1 MGVAENHHADRKR
14 PLRRIGRGLLGPVG
28 RIGGWLLGPVGR
40 IGRGL
45 LGPAGRIGR
54 GLLGPAVVALLVV
67 GFFWKLALSDEF
79 LWIDSPD
86 LANQVLPWFQFQA
99 SQWHAGRFPLWDPY
113 LWCGQPLIGQAQP
126 GAAYPLNWILFLLP
140 LRNGWLRLTALNWYF
155 IGIHLLAAW
164 LAYWLCRDRGLGRG
178 ASIFGGL
185 AFSLSGWL
193 GTATWPQMLNGAIW
207 APAVFLFLLRAI
219 EGKRPLPSSLLSGF
233 FLGLAW
239 LSGHH
244 QAPIFLTLASLLVWG
259 WSIVRRGKMTLGL
272 VLIFLTGLV
281 LTSGLQT
288 VPAIEY
294 GRLAVRWA
302 GMPQPTGWSEKVPY
316 IVHQGM
322 SLTPQGVLG
331 LAIPGA
337 AEKVGLFV
345 GITILSLAAFG
356 VMGGWR
362 EPWVRCLVAVGAF
375 GFLIALG
382 TYTPVHGLLYAVLPI
397 VEKARTPAVAIFIFH
412 FGLAI
417 LAACGIEHLLERQ
430 STQFVRWSGLTLVGI
445 SAAVFFAGLLAH
457 ALQKDATAQSVWITV
472 FAALAGGC
480 LWLAFHRQAVSRGW
494 LITGLV
500 TMMLTELTVG
510 GLIPILP
517 SRHAPGRARLIDA
530 LAGSPDLVSFLR
542 GQPRPFRVNVN
553 DQDVPFNFGDWHGIE
568 TTGGYLAS
576 VSMNAYDSHFH
587 TPQVERLVGARYY
600 LAKSPQRE
608 DQRVV
613 FEDPGG
619 LKLFEN
625 PEVFPRTWAVH
636 RLFVANTRLQV
647 LDFILNKSDLLRTVA
662 PIQNSNLS
670 LEQCS
675 GADQLRIVEN
685 RPGRTVIDAQLG
697 CRGMVI
703 LSDVYFPGWQA
714 RVDGRRT
721 GIHEVYGFLR
731 GVVVEGGRHRIEMSY
746 RPRSVYTGA
755 AMPAAGAALA
765 LAAALS
771 GLRKRE
777 QGAE

>member
-14 PLRRIGRGLLGPVG
+14 PLRRIGR
-28 RIGGWLLGPVGR
+28 W
-40 IGRGL
+40 
-45 LGPAGRIGR
+45 
-54 GLLGPAVVALLVV
+54 LLGPAVVALLVA

-113 LWCGQPLIGQAQP
+113 LWFGQPLIGQAQP

-140 LRNGWLRLTALNWYF
+140 LRNGWLRLSVLNWYF

-164 LAYWLCRDRGLGRG
+164 LAYWLCRDRGLGRS

-193 GTATWPQMLNGAIW
+193 GATLWPQMLSGAIW
-207 APAVFLFLLRAI
+207 APAVFLFLLRVI
-219 EGKRPLPSSLLSGF
+219 EGRRPLPSSLLSGF

-244 QAPIFLTLASLLVWG
+244 QAPIFLTLASLPVWG
-259 WSIVRRGKMTLGL
+259 WSIARRGRRSLGPTL
-272 VLIFLTGLV
+272 VFLTGLV

-288 VPAIEY
+288 LPAIEY

-302 GMPQPTGWSEKVPY
+302 GASQPTRWNEKVPY
-316 IVHQGM
+316 IVHQGL
-322 SLTPQGVLG
+322 SLTPQSVLG
-331 LAIPGA
+331 IAIPVA
-337 AEKVGLFV
+337 ANTVSLFV
-345 GITILSLAAFG
+345 GITILALAAVG
-356 VMGGWR
+356 AMGRWK
-362 EPWVRCLVAVGAF
+362 ESWVRCLVAVAAF

-397 VEKARTPAVAIFIFH
+397 VEKARTPAVSIFIFH

-430 STQFVRWSGLTLVGI
+430 STELVRRTGLVVVGI
-445 SAAVFFAGLLAH
+445 AAAILFAGLLAH
-457 ALQKDATAQSVWITV
+457 AVQKDAGAQSVWITV
-472 FAALAGGC
+472 FAALAVGC
-480 LWLAFHRQAVSRGW
+480 LLLAFHRQAISRRW
-494 LITGLV
+494 LTTGLV

-510 GLIPILP
+510 GLIASLP
-517 SRHAPGRARLIDA
+517 SRHAPGRAHLIDA
-530 LAGSPDLVSFLR
+530 LAGSADLVSFLR
-542 GQPRPFRVNVN
+542 GQPRPFRVSVN
-553 DQDVPFNFGDWHGIE
+553 DKDVQFNFGDWHGIE
-568 TTGGYLAS
+568 TTGSYLAS
-576 VSMNAYDSHFH
+576 VSSNVYDSHFH
-587 TPQVERLVGARYY
+587 TPQVQRLVGARYY
-600 LAKSPQRE
+600 LARAPQRE
-608 DQRVV
+608 DQRLV

-625 PEVFPRTWAVH
+625 PDVFPRTWVVH
-636 RLFVANTRLQV
+636 RLLVANTRPEV
-647 LDFILNKSDLLRTVA
+647 SDFIINKPELLRTIA
-662 PIQNSNLS
+662 PIRNAGPP

-685 RPGRTVIDAQLG
+685 RPGRMVIDAELG
-697 CRGMVI
+697 CKGMVI
-703 LSDVYFPGWQA
+703 VSDVYFPGWQA
-714 RVDGRRT
+714 TVDGRRAE
-721 GIHEVYGFLR
+721 IHEVYGFLK
-731 GVVVEGGRHRIEMSY
+731 GVVVEGGRHRVEMSY

-755 AMPAAGAALA
+755 VMTAAGAGLA

-771 GLRKRE
+771 GLRKRK
-777 QGAE
+777 QGAG

>member
-14 PLRRIGRGLLGPVG
+14 PLRRIGR
-28 RIGGWLLGPVGR
+28 W
-40 IGRGL
+40 L
-45 LGPAGRIGR
+45 LGPAGRWLLGPGGR
-54 GLLGPAVVALLVV
+54 WLLGPAVVAMLVT

-86 LANQVLPWFQFQA
+86 IANQVLPWFQFQA

-113 LWCGQPLIGQAQP
+113 LWFGQPLIRQAQP

-140 LRNGWLRLTALNWYF
+140 LRNGWLRLSVLNWYF
-155 IGIHLLAAW
+155 IGIHVLAAW

-185 AFSLSGWL
+185 AFSLSGLL
-193 GTATWPQMLNGAIW
+193 GSTAWPQWLNGVIW

-259 WSIVRRGKMTLGL
+259 WSVARRGKRNLGL
-272 VLIFLTGLV
+272 ALVFLTGLV

-288 VPAIEY
+288 LPAIEY

-302 GMPQPTGWSEKVPY
+302 GAAQPTRWNEKVPY
-316 IVHQGM
+316 LVHQGM
-322 SLTPQGVLG
+322 SLTPKGVLG

-337 AEKVGLFV
+337 AEMVNLFV
-345 GITILSLAAFG
+345 GITILALAAVG
-356 VMGGWR
+356 VIGRWR
-362 EPWVRCLVAVGAF
+362 ESWVRCLAAVGAF

-397 VEKARTPAVAIFIFH
+397 VEKARTPVASIFIFH
-412 FGLAI
+412 FSLAV
-417 LAACGIEHLLERQ
+417 LAACGIEHLFEN
-430 STQFVRWSGLTLVGI
+430 QFAALVRRTGLALVGI
-445 SAAVFFAGLLAH
+445 AAAIFFAGLLAH
-457 ALQKDATAQSVWITV
+457 ALQKDAATESVWITV
-472 FAALAGGC
+472 FAALAAGC
-480 LWLAFHRQAVSRGW
+480 LLQAFHRQAISRGW
-494 LITGLV
+494 LVTGLV

-510 GLIPILP
+510 GGLIASFP
-517 SRHAPGRARLIDA
+517 SRHSPGRAHLIDA
-530 LAGSPDLVSFLR
+530 LAGSAELVLFLR
-542 GQPRPFRVNVN
+542 GQLRPFRVNVN
-553 DQDVPFNFGDWHGIE
+553 DQDVQFNFGDWHGIE
-568 TTGGYLAS
+568 TTGGYVTS
-576 VSMNAYDSHFH
+576 VILNSFESHLH
-587 TPQVERLVGARYY
+587 TPQVQRLMGVRYY
-600 LAKSPQRE
+600 LAKAPQRE
-608 DQRVV
+608 DQRLV

-625 PEVFPRTWAVH
+625 PDVFPRTWVVH
-636 RLFVANTRLQV
+636 RLLVANTRPEV
-647 LDFILNKSDLLRTVA
+647 SDFILNKPELLRTIA
-662 PIQNSNLS
+662 PIRNAGPP

-675 GADQLRIVEN
+675 DADQPRIVEN
-685 RPGRTVIDAQLG
+685 RPGRTVIDAELG

-703 LSDVYFPGWQA
+703 LSEAYFPGWQA
-714 RVDGRRT
+714 RVDDRRAEV
-721 GIHEVYGFLR
+721 HEVYGFLR

-746 RPRSVYTGA
+746 RPRSVYAGA
-755 AMPAAGAALA
+755 VMTAAGAALA

-771 GLRKRE
+771 GLRKRK
-777 QGAE
+777 QGAG

>member
-14 PLRRIGRGLLGPVG
+14 PLRRIGR
-28 RIGGWLLGPVGR
+28 W
-40 IGRGL
+40 
-45 LGPAGRIGR
+45 
-54 GLLGPAVVALLVV
+54 LLGPAVVAMLVA

-79 LWIDSPD
+79 LWIDSSD

-126 GAAYPLNWILFLLP
+126 GAAYPPNWILFLLP
-140 LRNGWLRLTALNWYF
+140 LRNGWLKLSVLNWYF

-164 LAYWLCRDRGLGRG
+164 MAYWLCRDRGLGRG

-193 GTATWPQMLNGAIW
+193 GATLRPQMLNGAIW

-244 QAPIFLTLASLLVWG
+244 QAPIFLTLASLPVWG
-259 WSIVRRGKMTLGL
+259 WSIARRGRRSLGL
-272 VLIFLTGLV
+272 ALVFLTGLV

-288 VPAIEY
+288 LPAIEY

-302 GMPQPTGWSEKVPY
+302 GAPQPMRWNEKVPY
-316 IVHQGM
+316 IVHQDL
-322 SLTPQGVLG
+322 SLTPQSVLG
-331 LAIPGA
+331 IAIPA
-337 AEKVGLFV
+337 TAETVNLFV
-345 GITILSLAAFG
+345 GITILALAAIG
-356 VMGGWR
+356 VMGRWK
-362 EPWVRCLVAVGAF
+362 ESWVRCLVAVCAF

-382 TYTPVHGLLYAVLPI
+382 TYTPVHGLLYAVLPV
-397 VEKARTPAVAIFIFH
+397 VEKARTPVAAIFIFH
-412 FGLAI
+412 FGLAV

-430 STQFVRWSGLTLVGI
+430 SMELVRRTGLVVVGI
-445 SAAVFFAGLLAH
+445 AVAIFFSGLLAH
-457 ALQKDATAQSVWITV
+457 AVRKDAAAQSVWITV
-472 FAALAGGC
+472 FAALAAGC
-480 LWLAFHRQAVSRGW
+480 LLLAFHRQAISRGW
-494 LITGLV
+494 LTTGLV

-510 GLIPILP
+510 GLIASLP
-517 SRHAPGRARLIDA
+517 SRHASGRTHLIDA
-530 LAGSPDLVSFLR
+530 LAGSADLVSFLR

-553 DQDVPFNFGDWHGIE
+553 DKDVQFNFGDWHGIE

-576 VSMNAYDSHFH
+576 VSSNVYDSHFH
-587 TPQVERLVGARYY
+587 TPQVQRLVGARYY
-600 LAKSPQRE
+600 LARAPQRE
-608 DQRVV
+608 DQRLI

-625 PEVFPRTWAVH
+625 PDVFPRIWAVH
-636 RLFVANTRLQV
+636 RLLVVKTRLEV
-647 LDFILNKSDLLRTVA
+647 LGFILNKPELLQAVA
-662 PIQNSNLS
+662 PIQNAGLA

-685 RPGRTVIDAQLG
+685 RPGRTVIDAELG
-697 CRGMVI
+697 CRGMVVV
-703 LSDVYFPGWQA
+703 SDVYFPGWQA
-714 RVDGRRT
+714 TLDGRRAE
-721 GIHEVYGFLR
+721 IHEVYGFLR
-731 GVVVEGGRHRIEMSY
+731 GVVVEGGRHRVEMSY
-746 RPRSVYTGA
+746 RPRSVYAGA
-755 AMPAAGAALA
+755 VMTAAGAALA

-771 GLRKRE
+771 GLRKRK
-777 QGAE
+777 QGAG